1 MDFMTSA
8 VLGGIVY
15 DILKNNLTITSQ
27 LLQSRLTSW
36 VINDE
41 TVVNLATQL
50 NRLDI
55 DAEKSERS
63 IQREIENSED
73 LSELVETIRRVQST
87 ITQQH
92 SGSGDNIAGDKI
104 INN

>member
-15 DILKNNLTITSQ
+15 DILKNRLTITSQ
-27 LLQSRLTSW
+27 SLQSRLTSW